1 MNYDWKAGEL
11 ALTYNR
17 TEPDGPSITRSSD
30 LVKFIRP
37 LYEPD
42 IEVREKFFVIGVSMG
57 LPRVPRPSV
66 KVHESHVLVS
76 AK

>member
-17 TEPDGPSITRSSD
+17 TEPDGPKVTTSND

-42 IEVREKFFVIGVSMG
+42 IEVREKFFVIGVSLTYEP
-57 LPRVPRPSV
+57 LP
-66 KVHESHVLVS
+66 
-76 AK
+76 